1 MNGLE
6 GTRLLAQAVWAG
18 MFGIVGAVVCVGVL
32 VLVGLVLWAIS
43 VYNHLARL
51 RIAGNGAFADIDV
64 QLRRR
69 HDLIPNLVE
78 TVKGYATHERET
90 LDAVI
95 SARAKATSATVIS
108 DKIAAEGQLT
118 QALGRLMAVAE
129 AYPDLKA
136 NQNFLQLQGEL
147 GSTENQIARSR
158 SGYNSAAGRYN
169 DAIVVFPNNVL
180 AGLFRFEAMPFYE
193 EKDDAVR
200 QAPKVKF

>member
-1 MNGLE
+1 MIMN
-6 GTRLLAQAVWAG
+6 TFFVAQAVAG
-18 MFGIVGAVVCVGVL
+18 GILGGIVCVGLLIVVAL
-32 VLVGLVLWAIS
+32 ALWVIS
-43 VYNHLARL
+43 VYNRLARL
-51 RIAGNGAFADIDV
+51 RVAGHGAWADIDV

-95 SARAKATSATVIS
+95 SARAKATSATTIP

-129 AYPDLKA
+129 AYPELKA

-147 GSTENQIARSR
+147 GNTENQIARSR
-158 SGYNSAAGRYN
+158 NGYNGAAGQYN
-169 DAIVVFPNNVL
+169 DAVVVFPANVI
-180 AGLFRFEAMPFYE
+180 AGFFKFDAMPFFKE
-193 EKDDAVR
+193 ENEAVR
-200 QAPKVKF
+200 EAPKVKF

>member
-1 MNGLE
+1 MDMTGGSTLI
-6 GTRLLAQAVWAG
+6 AQAVLG
-18 MFGIVGAVVCVGVL
+18 GILGAVLCVGGL
-32 VLVGLVLWAIS
+32 VIVGLVLWVIS
-43 VYNHLARL
+43 IYNQLARL
-51 RIAGNGAFADIDV
+51 RIAGQGAFADIDV

-147 GSTENQIARSR
+147 GSTENMIARSR

-180 AGLFRFEAMPFYE
+180 AGVFKFEAMPFYE
-193 EKDDAVR
+193 EKDPAAKE
-200 QAPKVKF
+200 APKVKF

>member
-1 MNGLE
+1 MTGGSTLI
-6 GTRLLAQAVWAG
+6 AQAVLG
-18 MFGIVGAVVCVGVL
+18 GILGAVLCVGGL
-32 VLVGLVLWAIS
+32 VIVGLVLWVIS
-43 VYNHLARL
+43 IYNQLARL
-51 RIAGNGAFADIDV
+51 RIAGQGAFADIDV

-147 GSTENQIARSR
+147 GSTENMIARSR

-180 AGLFRFEAMPFYE
+180 AGVFKFEAMPFYE
-193 EKDDAVR
+193 EKDPAAKE
-200 QAPKVKF
+200 APKVKF